1 MESGEWGMEY
11 GVWIID
17 YTLGCVRL
25 SARPDV
31 SAGGLLEEHTHF
43 ELQNAGGLARRRAH
57 TPAARSDQ
65 VRLGLLGLAAAT
77 SRSVPSGKRQEEM
90 LLGVLANVPV

>member
-25 SARPDV
+25 SETPDV
-31 SAGGLLEEHTHF
+31 SAGGLLEERTQF
-43 ELQNAGGLARRRAH
+43 ELQDAGGLARRRAH
-57 TPAARSDQ
+57 THLLPALTRFVWA
-65 VRLGLLGLAAAT
+65 G
-77 SRSVPSGKRQEEM
+77 SV
-90 LLGVLANVPV
+90 